1 MIPGAAVEAA
11 KAVLLGYTGGCVCH
25 EGYTGRNL
33 LDPDCV
39 YHDVPPEVATLILE
53 AAAQHMLA
61 APERASEDELV
72 NVLRSASPDGYRP
85 PSLRELAQAIVAA
98 GYTRPAS

>member
-1 MIPGAAVEAA
+1 MIPDAAVEAA
-11 KAVLLGYTGGCVCH
+11 ELAAEVQGFDAHRSYVLC
-25 EGYTGRNL
+25 
-33 LDPDCV
+33 
-39 YHDVPPEVATLILE
+39 ILE